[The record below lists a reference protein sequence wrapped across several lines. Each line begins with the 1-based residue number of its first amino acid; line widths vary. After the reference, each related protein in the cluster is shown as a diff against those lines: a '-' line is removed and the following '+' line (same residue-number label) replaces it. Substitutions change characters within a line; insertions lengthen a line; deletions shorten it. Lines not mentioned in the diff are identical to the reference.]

1 MKEKELTQICVSVMV
16 EEVDRVLEKMYR
28 ARDEGADLLEWRLD
42 VTRAPEVEI
51 ILPQSPLPVIATVR
65 SVEQGGHF
73 QGTRQEQLRL
83 LIRAATS
90 GSSYIDWEFRPGEP
104 LPKELSIMKERL
116 ILSHHD
122 LEQTPTNNELESLFD
137 QMAALSTGLVKVVT
151 LAQRME
157 DNISLLNLIGRGR
170 KRGIKVVSFCLGPLG
185 RISRLSC
192 LLMGGAFTYAAL
204 EIGAEAGPGQLTLA
218 KMRQLLELL
227 K

>member
-1 MKEKELTQICVSVMV
+1 MV
-16 EEVDRVLEKMYR
+16 EAADRVLETMCR

-42 VTRAPEVEI
+42 VTRDPEVETV
-51 ILPQSPLPVIATVR
+51 LPQSPLPVIATVR

-73 QGTRQEQLRL
+73 SGTRQEQLRL

-90 GSSYIDWEFRPGEP
+90 GSSYVDWEFRPSEP
-104 LPKELSIMKERL
+104 LPDELSVMRERV
-116 ILSHHD
+116 ILSYHD
-122 LEQTPTNNELESLFD
+122 FEQTPAERELESFFD
-137 QMAALSTGLVKVVT
+137 QMASSSTGVVKVVT

-157 DNISLLNLIGRGR
+157 DNISSLNLIGRGR
-170 KRGIKVVSFCLGPLG
+170 NRGIEVVAFCLGPLG
-185 RISRLSC
+185 RISRLAC

-204 EIGAEAGPGQLTLA
+204 ESGAEAAPGQLTLA

>member
-1 MKEKELTQICVSVMV
+1 MV
-16 EEVDRVLEKMYR
+16 EAADRVLETMCR

-42 VTRAPEVEI
+42 VTRDPAVETV
-51 ILPQSPLPVIATVR
+51 LPQSPLPVIATVR

-73 QGTRQEQLRL
+73 SGTRQEQLRL

-90 GSSYIDWEFRPGEP
+90 GSSYVDWEFRPSEP
-104 LPKELSIMKERL
+104 LPDELSVMRERV
-116 ILSHHD
+116 ILSYHD
-122 LEQTPTNNELESLFD
+122 FEQTPAERELESLFD
-137 QMAALSTGLVKVVT
+137 QMAASSTGVVKVVT

-157 DNISLLNLIGRGR
+157 DNISSLNLIGRGR
-170 KRGIKVVSFCLGPLG
+170 NRGIEVVAFCLGPLG
-185 RISRLSC
+185 RISRLAC

-204 EIGAEAGPGQLTLA
+204 ESGAEAAPGQLTLA

>member
-1 MKEKELTQICVSVMV
+1 MC
-16 EEVDRVLEKMYR
+16 R

-42 VTRAPEVEI
+42 VTRDPEVETV
-51 ILPQSPLPVIATVR
+51 LPQSPLPVIATVR

-73 QGTRQEQLRL
+73 SGTRQEQLRL

-90 GSSYIDWEFRPGEP
+90 GSSYVDWEFRPSEP
-104 LPKELSIMKERL
+104 LPDELSVMRERV
-116 ILSHHD
+116 ILSYHD
-122 LEQTPTNNELESLFD
+122 FEQTPAERELESLFD
-137 QMAALSTGLVKVVT
+137 QMAASSTGVVKVVT

-157 DNISLLNLIGRGR
+157 DNISSLNLIGRGR
-170 KRGIKVVSFCLGPLG
+170 NRGIEVVAFCLGPLG
-185 RISRLSC
+185 RISRLAC

-204 EIGAEAGPGQLTLA
+204 ESGAEAAPGQLTLA

>member
-1 MKEKELTQICVSVMV
+1 MV
-16 EEVDRVLEKMYR
+16 EAADRVLETMYR

-42 VTRAPEVEI
+42 VTRDPKVETV
-51 ILPQSPLPVIATVR
+51 LPQSPLPVIATVR

-73 QGTRQEQLRL
+73 SGTRQEQLRL

-90 GSSYIDWEFRPGEP
+90 GSSYVDWEFRPSEP
-104 LPKELSIMKERL
+104 LPDELSVMRERV
-116 ILSHHD
+116 ILSYHD
-122 LEQTPTNNELESLFD
+122 FEQTPAERELESLFD
-137 QMAALSTGLVKVVT
+137 QMAASSTGVVKVVT

-157 DNISLLNLIGRGR
+157 DNISSLNLIGRGR
-170 KRGIKVVSFCLGPLG
+170 NRGIEVVAFCLGPLG
-185 RISRLSC
+185 RISRLAC

-204 EIGAEAGPGQLTLA
+204 ESGAEAAPGQLTLA

>member
-1 MKEKELTQICVSVMV
+1 MV
-16 EEVDRVLEKMYR
+16 EAADRVLENMYR

-42 VTRAPEVEI
+42 VTREPEVETV
-51 ILPQSPLPVIATVR
+51 LPQSPLPVIATVR

-73 QGTRQEQLRL
+73 PGTRQEQLRL

-90 GSSYIDWEFRPGEP
+90 GSSYLDWEFRPGEP
-104 LPKELSIMKERL
+104 LPDELSIIRERV
-116 ILSHHD
+116 ILSYHD
-122 LEQTPTNNELESLFD
+122 FEQTPADRELESLFD
-137 QMAALSTGLVKVVT
+137 QMAALSTGVVKVVT

-170 KRGIKVVSFCLGPLG
+170 NRGIEVVAFCLGPLG
-185 RISRLSC
+185 RISRLAC

-204 EIGAEAGPGQLTLA
+204 ESGAEAAPGQLTLA

>member
-1 MKEKELTQICVSVMV
+1 MV
-16 EEVDRVLEKMYR
+16 EAADRVLETMYR

-42 VTRAPEVEI
+42 VTRDPEVETV
-51 ILPQSPLPVIATVR
+51 LPQSPLPVIATVR

-73 QGTRQEQLRL
+73 SGTRQEQLRL

-90 GSSYIDWEFRPGEP
+90 GSSYVDWEFRPSEP
-104 LPKELSIMKERL
+104 LPDELSVMRERV
-116 ILSHHD
+116 ILSYHD
-122 LEQTPTNNELESLFD
+122 FEQTPAERELESLFD
-137 QMAALSTGLVKVVT
+137 QMAASSTGVVKVVT

-157 DNISLLNLIGRGR
+157 DNISSLNLIGRGR
-170 KRGIKVVSFCLGPLG
+170 NRGIEVVAFCLGPLG
-185 RISRLSC
+185 RISRLAC

-204 EIGAEAGPGQLTLA
+204 ESGAEAAPGQLTLA

>member
-1 MKEKELTQICVSVMV
+1 MV
-16 EEVDRVLEKMYR
+16 EAADRVLETMCR

-42 VTRAPEVEI
+42 VTRDPEVETV
-51 ILPQSPLPVIATVR
+51 LPQSPLPVIATVR

-73 QGTRQEQLRL
+73 SGTRQEQLRL

-90 GSSYIDWEFRPGEP
+90 GSSYVDWEFRPSEP
-104 LPKELSIMKERL
+104 LPDELSVMRERV
-116 ILSHHD
+116 ILSYHD
-122 LEQTPTNNELESLFD
+122 FEQTPAERELESLFD
-137 QMAALSTGLVKVVT
+137 QMAALSTGVVKVVT

-157 DNISLLNLIGRGR
+157 DNISSLNLIGRGR
-170 KRGIKVVSFCLGPLG
+170 NRGIEVVAFCLGPLG
-185 RISRLSC
+185 RISRLAC

-204 EIGAEAGPGQLTLA
+204 ESGAEAAPGQLTLA

>member
-1 MKEKELTQICVSVMV
+1 MV
-16 EEVDRVLEKMYR
+16 EAADRVLETMYR

-42 VTRAPEVEI
+42 VTRDPEVETV
-51 ILPQSPLPVIATVR
+51 LPQSPLPVIATVR

-73 QGTRQEQLRL
+73 AGSRQEQLRL

-90 GSSYIDWEFRPGEP
+90 GSSYVDWEFRPGEP
-104 LPKELSIMKERL
+104 LPDELSVMRERV
-116 ILSHHD
+116 ILSYHD
-122 LEQTPTNNELESLFD
+122 FEQTPADRELESLFD
-137 QMAALSTGLVKVVT
+137 QMAASSTGVVKVVT

-157 DNISLLNLIGRGR
+157 DNISLLNLISRGR
-170 KRGIKVVSFCLGPLG
+170 NRGMEVVAFCLGPLG
-185 RISRLSC
+185 RISRLAC

-204 EIGAEAGPGQLTLA
+204 ESGAEAAPGQLTLA

>member
-1 MKEKELTQICVSVMV
+1 MV
-16 EEVDRVLEKMYR
+16 EAADRVLETMCR

-42 VTRAPEVEI
+42 VTRDPEVETV
-51 ILPQSPLPVIATVR
+51 LPQSPLPVIATVR

-73 QGTRQEQLRL
+73 SGTRQEQLRL

-90 GSSYIDWEFRPGEP
+90 GSSYVDWEFRPSEP
-104 LPKELSIMKERL
+104 LPDELSVMRERV
-116 ILSHHD
+116 ILSYHD
-122 LEQTPTNNELESLFD
+122 FEQTPAERELESLFD
-137 QMAALSTGLVKVVT
+137 QMAASSTGVVKVVT

-157 DNISLLNLIGRGR
+157 DNISSLNLIGRGR
-170 KRGIKVVSFCLGPLG
+170 NRGIEVVAFCLGPLG
-185 RISRLSC
+185 RISRLAC

-204 EIGAEAGPGQLTLA
+204 ESGAEAAPGQLTLA